1 MVGLLV
7 QLDRVPVY
15 LEPDRPQQLQQRNVN
30 RILAKNLVKIKPMV
44 DTKTPA
50 SYKK

>member
-1 MVGLLV
+1 MDMLMR
-7 QLDRVPVY
+7 QNPKNFT
-15 LEPDRPQQLQQRNVN
+15 QQLQQRNVN